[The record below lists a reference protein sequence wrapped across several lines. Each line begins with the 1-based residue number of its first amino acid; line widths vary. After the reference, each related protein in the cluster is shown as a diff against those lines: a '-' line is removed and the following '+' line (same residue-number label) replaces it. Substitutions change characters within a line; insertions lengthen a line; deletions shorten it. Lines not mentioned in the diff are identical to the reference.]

1 MSSLMRAFVAR
12 KQRRKRSRFLTR
24 PSLIRRRRRLFV
36 LVPVIFLVD
45 IVRVLFIDLLLILTN
60 NSPTTAQ
67 QQPNNS
73 PTTAQQ
79 DSTISTDRPWLA
91 RQTQPRQL
99 LRLRLL
105 SRGGVRGSKR
115 YVSDMSFLC
124 SSLPLFPPLPLP
136 LQPSFIGWLN
146 VSTPSILAFSTK

>member
-67 QQPNNS
+67 QQPNKTRQYRPTDHGSHVKPSPANS
-73 PTTAQQ
+73 
-79 DSTISTDRPWLA
+79 
-91 RQTQPRQL
+91 
-99 LRLRLL
+99 
-105 SRGGVRGSKR
+105 
-115 YVSDMSFLC
+115 
-124 SSLPLFPPLPLP
+124 
-136 LQPSFIGWLN
+136 
-146 VSTPSILAFSTK
+146 

>member
-45 IVRVLFIDLLLILTN
+45 IVRVLFIDLLLILT
-60 NSPTTAQ
+60 
-67 QQPNNS
+67 NNS

-136 LQPSFIGWLN
+136 LQPSFLGWLN
-146 VSTPSILAFSTK
+146 APTPSILPFSTK